1 MSQGVEADF
10 RKRVRARFFPALRR
24 GLYMVFPVISGIAGI
39 LIILGISVSHLEGW
53 KVFDGIYFAF
63 VTGLTV
69 GYGDLVPTHLVS
81 RILAIAIGLTGIL
94 LTALLAGVSVFGLQR
109 AIEEEKIAA
118 AATAPCTP
126 EDASP

>member
-1 MSQGVEADF
+1 MSQGIEADF

-24 GLYMVFPVISGIAGI
+24 GLYMVFPVLAGI
-39 LIILGISVSHLEGW
+39 SAVMAILGIAVSLVEDWRIH
-53 KVFDGIYFAF
+53 DGIYFAF

-94 LTALLAGVSVFGLQR
+94 LTALLAGVSVFALQR
-109 AIEEEKIAA
+109 AIEEEKGAA
-118 AATAPCTP
+118 AATAPCTL

>member
-94 LTALLAGVSVFGLQR
+94 LTALLAGVSVFALQR